1 MTSPREHPVDGL
13 PDALPSDLASA
24 HATILAQREMLAER
38 EAALSEAQKEAKI
51 RALEIER
58 LKLQLA
64 KARRERFG
72 QSSERGKLLVEQ
84 LELAIED
91 LEETQAEEE
100 TKAEIAAPE
109 PAKAP
114 RRRAPRGPRKLPD
127 NLPVER
133 IVEPAPCVCG
143 KCGGARLRKLGE
155 VVSKTRECGPR
166 RWKLIER
173 VREKFACRD
182 CEGVTEPPA
191 PSHPIPRGFAGPSL
205 LAMIL
210 VGKFGD
216 HLPLNRQSAA
226 FAREGIELDVST
238 LADWVGG
245 CVAALDPIL
254 AELRRHVLAAERL
267 HVDDTTVKVL
277 AKTKTRTGR
286 LWVYVRDD
294 RPFGGQGP
302 PAALYD
308 YSPTRHGEHP
318 RKILVAWSGVMQADA
333 FSGYNALYAGDRKPA
348 PVVEAACWAH
358 GRRDFFDLAKL
369 AKAPIAA
376 EIVRRIDELFAIER
390 AINGKPPDVRRAVRQ
405 ERSKPLVAALEGY
418 MREQLDRLSS
428 KNDTA
433 KAIRYML
440 TRWPSFTRFLD
451 DGRICLSNNAAER
464 ALRCVAVGRR
474 NWTFA
479 GSDEGGRRAAAV
491 YSLIETCLCRARHRQ
506 VYAARR
512 TMPNG
517 AGNNR
522 LLGRAGKL
530 LGDAGPRSI
539 RHSSVVRAPRGRQG
553 GGRRDGNGCAWRP
566 RAALAWRALPP

>member
-13 PDALPSDLASA
+13 PDDLPDDLASA
-24 HATILAQREMLAER
+24 HAMILAQRETLAER
-38 EAALSEAQKEAKI
+38 EAALSEAQNEAKV

-64 KARRERFG
+64 KARRETFRPVVG
-72 QSSERGKLLVEQ
+72 TRQAPRRAARTGDRGSGRDAGRGGDQ
-84 LELAIED
+84 GRDRGAG
-91 LEETQAEEE
+91 A
-100 TKAEIAAPE
+100 
-109 PAKAP
+109 AKAP
-114 RRRAPRGPRKLPD
+114 RRRAQRGPRKLPE

-133 IVEPAPCVCG
+133 VVEPAPCVCG

-155 VVSKTRECGPR
+155 VVSKTLECEPR
-166 RWKLIER
+166 RWKIIER

-182 CEGVTEPPA
+182 CEAISEPPA

-277 AKTKTRTGR
+277 AKMKTRTGR

-308 YSPTRHGEHP
+308 YSPTRHGEYP
-318 RKILVAWSGVMQADA
+318 RKVLAAWSGVMQADA
-333 FSGYNALYAGDRKPA
+333 FSGYNALYEKGRKPA

-369 AKAPIAA
+369 AKAPIAV

-390 AINGKPPDVRRAVRQ
+390 EINGKPPEVRRAVRQ

-418 MREQLDRLSS
+418 MREQLGRLSP
-428 KNDTA
+428 KNDVA

-479 GSDEGGRRAAAV
+479 GSDAGGQRAAAV
-491 YSLIETCLCRARHRQ
+491 YSLIETCKLNDVDPRAWLADVLAKLPDHPAHRVGELMPWAWKARQ
-506 VYAARR
+506 EAAARV
-512 TMPNG
+512 TT
-517 AGNNR
+517 A
-522 LLGRAGKL
+522 
-530 LGDAGPRSI
+530 
-539 RHSSVVRAPRGRQG
+539 V
-553 GGRRDGNGCAWRP
+553 
-566 RAALAWRALPP
+566 AA